1 MADAPTRA
9 FAFPA
14 DVVVGAP
21 EMVGGRLGGATV
33 PSIVGA
39 SGANG
44 PAGPWRRAGGRAAR
58 SAFRSGGLALR
69 ASIMHLQACGGP
81 EGLILG
87 AAAIAS
93 GGV

>member
-1 MADAPTRA
+1 MQIGLARA
-9 FAFPA
+9 AF
-14 DVVVGAP
+14 
-21 EMVGGRLGGATV
+21 EGGPG
-33 PSIVGA
+33 
-39 SGANG
+39 
-44 PAGPWRRAGGRAAR
+44 RRERGGGRAGLIEVSR
-58 SAFRSGGLALR
+58 AFRSCSLLFLSCGLALR